1 MLRAKK
7 RKTRKIL
14 FRMILFFLLLLF
26 LILGIRSWI
35 EPTVEERLSYQSRVL
50 VTAAIN
56 QTVAEE
62 LERLGVTYHQMIHL
76 TRDGT
81 GRITALQAD
90 TVLLNQI
97 KSAIT
102 EQVGERLQ
110 ELSSHRLSIPLGS
123 LTGLKILSGRGPSVL
138 FRLLP
143 ESVVMTNLYH
153 EFTQAGV
160 NQTLHRVYLQIDMEI
175 SAVIPGFSMRTQVS
189 TNMELGQTV
198 IVGEVPEFFGSIG
211 IGGTADGA

>member
-102 EQVGERLQ
+102 EQVGRT
-110 ELSSHRLSIPLGS
+110 P
-123 LTGLKILSGRGPSVL
+123 
-138 FRLLP
+138 
-143 ESVVMTNLYH
+143 
-153 EFTQAGV
+153 AGIIFP
-160 NQTLHRVYLQIDMEI
+160 QII
-175 SAVIPGFSMRTQVS
+175 HSFGF
-189 TNMELGQTV
+189 L
-198 IVGEVPEFFGSIG
+198 
-211 IGGTADGA
+211 DGAENPFGTGTVCFVPAVARVSGHDKPVS

>member
-81 GRITALQAD
+81 GRITLYRQI
-90 TVLLNQI
+90 LYCSI
-97 KSAIT
+97 KSKAP
-102 EQVGERLQ
+102 LQ
-110 ELSSHRLSIPLGS
+110 SKWENACRNY
-123 LTGLKILSGRGPSVL
+123 
-138 FRLLP
+138 LP
-143 ESVVMTNLYH
+143 TDYPFLW
-153 EFTQAGV
+153 
-160 NQTLHRVYLQIDMEI
+160 
-175 SAVIPGFSMRTQVS
+175 
-189 TNMELGQTV
+189 
-198 IVGEVPEFFGSIG
+198 VP
-211 IGGTADGA
+211 